1 MYQPTFCWRLWHL
14 LWHLFVLLPWFLDL
28 FLFRFF
34 FLILV
39 CFWFL
44 ALFLFLVFGFVF
56 FLYFFVFSIWVC
68 FGFVFLICMFFVCFL
83 FFNFSGKKGRY
94 GRVTFLNPRVLY
106 ICTHEYLL
114 TSRDIIF
121 GCQIPKIQYATLS
134 VWGCWQ
140 HTTSV
145 SLKYIEKNELSK
157 TQKHGNT

>member
-14 LWHLFVLLPWFLDL
+14 LWHLFVLL
-28 FLFRFF
+28 
-34 FLILV
+34 
-39 CFWFL
+39 FWFL
-44 ALFLFLVFGFVF
+44 GFVFVSCFFDSCVFLICGFVF
-56 FLYFFVFSIWVC
+56 FDVWFCIFCIFFCFFNLGLFWICIFDLYFFLHVFC
-68 FGFVFLICMFFVCFL
+68 FY
-83 FFNFSGKKGRY
+83 NFSGKKGRY